1 MLDLHELTPL
11 CHEAAEQHAAEHVG
25 DTTQS
30 RGTRTR
36 AGPSDRQ
43 SAARCGPAGAP
54 LRPSGCRSS
63 GGREV

>member
-43 SAARCGPAGAP
+43 SAA
-54 LRPSGCRSS
+54 
-63 GGREV
+63 